1 MEKCQIS
8 PITSH
13 EELIKAIGLTSGG
26 AGIQE
31 YETTSTPD
39 FLAWYR
45 VNTSF
50 DTEEGKQIARQ
61 VIAFLQSQDS
71 QEEER
76 LYEYVD
82 APAEALDKLEEPQYA
97 LF

>member
-1 MEKCQIS
+1 MSKCQIS

-26 AGIQE
+26 VGIEQ
-31 YETTSTPD
+31 YETNSLSD

-50 DTEEGKQIARQ
+50 DTEEGKQIAQQ
-61 VIAFLQSQDS
+61 VIAFLQNH
-71 QEEER
+71 EI
-76 LYEYVD
+76 LVGI
-82 APAEALDKLEEPQYA
+82 
-97 LF
+97 